1 MAANPVSDDWGLP
14 PVQHA
19 STIEQAHRLL
29 RDAIVDGSISQGS
42 HLRELHLARTLGT
55 SRGTVREA
63 IRHLVQEG
71 LAEHKLHRGT
81 FVLALS
87 PRDWLDVYVARE
99 AIEVGVVTRLLRS
112 GCELDLAPL
121 DAALAE
127 LRDAAEGQARPTE
140 RVIAA
145 DLRFHQELVRLGRSP
160 RLDRA
165 YETLAA
171 EARMLLRRHPEYPW
185 EAYVR
190 DHVELLDALLRR
202 DPRTP
207 ELVADHLVL
216 SAELLGG
223 AMAGRAAPE
232 PSESSA

>member
-1 MAANPVSDDWGLP
+1 MAANPVEDEWRLA

-19 STIEQAHRLL
+19 STIEQAHRVL

-87 PRDWLDVYVARE
+87 PLDWLDVYIARE

-112 GCELDLAPL
+112 GRELDLAPL
-121 DAALAE
+121 EGALEDLRKAA
-127 LRDAAEGQARPTE
+127 RGQARPTD

-145 DLRFHQELVRLGRSP
+145 DLKFHQELVRLGRSP

-185 EAYVR
+185 RAYVR
-190 DHVELLDALLRR
+190 DHVELLDALRRR

-216 SAELLGG
+216 SADLLAGTMAGG
-223 AMAGRAAPE
+223 AVAMPA
-232 PSESSA
+232 ESNG